1 MRVSTDGKVHR
12 TAEEWS
18 EIFDNFDES
27 RLSRDEFCKREHI
40 QAVSFARWHRKL
52 RGPQRRSRVSTPKT
66 DAKITKESF
75 VELTPPSA
83 AVSLWSLE
91 LELPGG
97 CVLRLR
103 S

>member
-1 MRVSTDGKVHR
+1 MRVTADGKVHR

-18 EIFDNFDES
+18 EIFDSFDES
-27 RLSRDEFCKREHI
+27 RLGRDEFCKREHI
-40 QAVSFARWHRKL
+40 RAASFARWHRKL
-52 RGPQRRSRVSTPKT
+52 RSPQRRSKVTPSKLKSQT
-66 DAKITKESF
+66 EKESF
-75 VELTPPSA
+75 VDITPPTTESTPWT
-83 AVSLWSLE
+83 VE